1 MSRAIDVAT
10 RDPART
16 KLGRTV
22 LVTGGTG
29 ALGTAVTSRLL
40 ADGHRVAATWV
51 VKEEMETLRQ
61 LVGPSEGLALLE
73 TDVTDPESIRRTV
86 ADAEAGLGPVD
97 ALVHL
102 VGAWKGGERVDQVS
116 TDTWDRMLD
125 LNLRSALLCSRAVL
139 PGLRERGWG
148 RLVFVSSRTARE
160 GRSGQAAYAI
170 AKAGVAVLAETIAEE
185 SRGLD
190 VTANV
195 IAPSTLDTPANRAAM
210 PGADPGTWV
219 PTDDVAAAVSYLCS
233 EEAGQLRGAWLP
245 LYGSA

>member
-1 MSRAIDVAT
+1 MTHA
-10 RDPART
+10 
-16 KLGRTV
+16 RTV

-29 ALGTAVTSRLL
+29 ALGAAVTTRLL
-40 ADGHRVAATWV
+40 DDGHRVAATWV
-51 VKEEMETLRQ
+51 VPEEPEALRAAVGSNETLC
-61 LVGPSEGLALLE
+61 LVE
-73 TDVTDPESIRRTV
+73 TDVTDERSIRYAVDLVEER
-86 ADAEAGLGPVD
+86 LGPAD

-102 VGAWKGGERVDQVS
+102 VGAWKGGERVDELS
-116 TDTWDRMLD
+116 AETWDRMLD

-160 GRSGQAAYAI
+160 GRSGQAAYAV

-185 SRGLD
+185 NRGLD

-195 IAPSTLDTPANRAAM
+195 VAPSTLDTPASRAAL
-210 PGADPGTWV
+210 PHSDPAKWV
-219 PTDDVAAAVSYLCS
+219 ATADVAATVSFLCS
-233 EEAGQLRGAWLP
+233 QAAGQLRGAWLP